1 MIADKMKKYIS
12 LDGFFALFA
21 PLILVNTIISL
32 VITFPLMKSGYQGN
46 DFPAFILN
54 VIPYL
59 SHFFLLNL
67 AAGLAAYAFSLF
79 LGDKLITAVSTFLFI
94 LLQCLLLIDTRIY
107 SLFHYHINSLVLNII
122 TTEGSTDS
130 VIIGKNTILIFT
142 GWLLL
147 VVIAEIFLNRLF
159 RKLADTRS
167 AVRPVFLKTSRG
179 LFLAGLFLIAMDKGI
194 YAYGDLNNNTTITKN
209 AKLFPLYQTFTI
221 KRFVSDV
228 LHVKVNREE
237 NLRVPVSSMV
247 KYPRRPLQFNAAKK
261 QNYNIIVIVADGLR
275 FDMLDREIMPNVW
288 NFGKENSIYT
298 DHYSGGNGTR
308 FGIFTLLYGIHG
320 SYWHNFLAHRIS
332 PVLIDTLIDRGYE
345 FKILSSTRLTFPEFR
360 KTAFLKIPDA
370 IEDNVSEKDDA
381 SVRDSILTDKLLHYI
396 KTKNPDDPFF
406 AFVFYN
412 SSHQPFVYP
421 REFEKFR
428 PAGSEEIN
436 YFKGLG
442 KDTVGP
448 LRNRYKNAV
457 YYDDYLIGKI
467 LSSLKKNDLLDN
479 TIVIICGDHGE
490 EFYENGYFGHTS
502 TFDDYQLKTV
512 FVMHYP
518 GQGPRSVQRITS
530 HLDVVPTLMESI
542 GVTSPSDDYSQ
553 GISLLSDRHHSYISV
568 ANWDTAALI
577 DNEYKIV
584 FSTEL
589 YNLTSFETRKK
600 TDYSIVAESK
610 NVLKQRKP
618 MLLDAT
624 LKMAEFYR

>member
-1 MIADKMKKYIS
+1 MKKYIS
-12 LDGFFALFA
+12 LRGFFALFV

-32 VITFPLMKSGYQGN
+32 VITFPLVRSGYQGN
-46 DFPAFILN
+46 GFPAFVLN
-54 VIPYL
+54 VIPFL

-67 AAGLAAYAFSLF
+67 AAGLAAYVFSLF
-79 LGDKLITAVSTFLFI
+79 LGDKLITAVSTFFFI
-94 LLQCLLLIDTRIY
+94 LLQCLLLLDTKIY
-107 SLFHYHINSLVLNII
+107 SLFHYHINALVLNII
-122 TTEGSTDS
+122 TTEGASDS
-130 VIIGKNTILIFT
+130 VIIGKTTILIFT

-147 VVIAEIFLNRLF
+147 VFVAEIFLNRF
-159 RKLADTRS
+159 FGKLADTRS
-167 AVRPVFLKTSRG
+167 SGRPVILKTSMA
-179 LFLAGLFLIAMDKGI
+179 LFLAGIFLIALDKGI
-194 YAYGDLNNNTTITKN
+194 YAYGDLSNNTTITKN

-237 NLRVPVSSMV
+237 NLKVPVSSMV
-247 KYPRRPLQFNAAKK
+247 KYPRQPLKFNAAKK

-288 NFGKENSIYT
+288 NFGKENIIYA

-320 SYWHNFLAHRIS
+320 TYWHNFLAHRIS
-332 PVLIDTLIDRGYE
+332 PVLIDTLIDRGYD

-381 SVRDSILTDKLLHYI
+381 SVRDSILTDKLLYYI
-396 KTKNPDDPFF
+396 KTKNPADPFF

-442 KDTVGP
+442 KDNIGP

-467 LSSLKKNDLLDN
+467 LSSLKKNGRLDN

-512 FVMHYP
+512 FVMRHP
-518 GQGPRSVQRITS
+518 GQGPRIVQRITS

-553 GISLLSDRHHSYISV
+553 GISLLSGKEHAYISV

-577 DNEYKIV
+577 DKEYKIV

-589 YNLTSFETRKK
+589 YNLSSFETRKK
-600 TDYSIVAESK
+600 ADYSLVADSK
-610 NVLKQRKP
+610 NVLKQRKS

-624 LKMAEFYR
+624 LKMSEFYR